1 MSVGMAF
8 ASERRQIGPEA
19 EEHMSQQEGRMDLF
33 GRTIAIAERHVER
46 LSEQVGT
53 TPVPPELVRE
63 APDSLAAT
71 PDQLYAAVEA
81 ALRASEARF
90 RDLVEGSLQGVII
103 VRHFKPLFLNSA
115 YAAMFGYTPRELLAL
130 DSTMVLFAPHERP
143 TAPWVSRSAS
153 SRRAGPHALRVP
165 GGQKGRYTHL
175 ARDASPGHRLERDPR
190 HAGERRRH
198 HRTQVGRGEP
208 PDAPTPAGGGGRPW
222 VAGPGRG

>member
-1 MSVGMAF
+1 MTAHLDGGHARLSAAPAAAGAFLSVGMAF

-71 PDQLYAAVEA
+71 PDQLYAAAEA
-81 ALRASEARF
+81 ALRTSEARF

-130 DSTMVLFAPHERP
+130 DSTMVLFTPHERQ
-143 TAPWVSRSAS
+143 R
-153 SRRAGPHALRVP
+153 LR
-165 GGQKGRYTHL
+165 GYHE
-175 ARDASPGHRLERDPR
+175 ARL
-190 HAGERRRH
+190 
-198 HRTQVGRGEP
+198 RGEP
-208 PDAPTPAGGGGRPW
+208 APTHYEF
-222 VAGPGRG
+222 